1 MSEPAPLGISF
12 PNILFQLVNFLVFL
26 WILRRLLYGPVTR
39 MLRER
44 RERITESLRE
54 AEDLRAQVER
64 DRTEFESELQRARA
78 EAQRIRDEASSTAEV
93 IRERELER
101 ARGDVERMRT
111 EAQADV
117 ERAQQQA
124 AAELRAQTADLVM
137 QATSRVLDRSI
148 DDPEHRRLVQEALA
162 DLQSQRL

>member
-26 WILRRLLYGPVTR
+26 WILRRLLYAPVTR

-44 RERITESLRE
+44 RERIADSLRE
-54 AEDLRAQVER
+54 AESLREQVER

-101 ARGDVERMRT
+101 ARGEVERMRT
-111 EAQADV
+111 DAQADV
-117 ERAQQQA
+117 ERARQQA
-124 AAELRAQTADLVM
+124 AAELRLPITVPNPAHAQFAGDHLLDLG
-137 QATSRVLDRSI
+137 
-148 DDPEHRRLVQEALA
+148 
-162 DLQSQRL
+162 

>member
-44 RERITESLRE
+44 RERIADSLRE
-54 AEDLRAQVER
+54 AENLRTQVESE
-64 DRTEFESELQRARA
+64 RTEFESELQRARA
-78 EAQRIRDEASSTAEV
+78 EAQRIRDDASSTAEA

-117 ERAQQQA
+117 ERERQQA

-162 DLQSQRL
+162 DLQSERP

>member
-1 MSEPAPLGISF
+1 MSEQLPLGISF

-26 WILRRLLYGPVTR
+26 WILRRLLYAPVTR

-44 RERITESLRE
+44 RERIADSLRE
-54 AEDLRAQVER
+54 AESLREQVER

-101 ARGDVERMRT
+101 ARGEVERMRT
-111 EAQADV
+111 DAQADV
-117 ERAQQQA
+117 ERARQQA

-162 DLQSQRL
+162 DLQSERR

>member
-26 WILRRLLYGPVTR
+26 WILRRLLYAPVTR

-44 RERITESLRE
+44 RERIADSLRE
-54 AEDLRAQVER
+54 AESLREQVER

-101 ARGDVERMRT
+101 ARGEVERMRT
-111 EAQADV
+111 DAQADV
-117 ERAQQQA
+117 ERARQQA

-162 DLQSQRL
+162 DLQSERP